1 MNRKQAKRLKLVL
14 GVVVVMASLYIG
26 INAMQ
31 DFINPYKT
39 VTDAATNYK
48 SYQGK
53 TLQVEGYVVDD
64 TISWDPAAQHLEFD
78 MTDGNS
84 RIRVSYD
91 GKLPGTFPVG
101 QDIGQSSRIDV
112 VAIGTMVDAT
122 TIQVQK
128 NGLLV
133 KCPSKYEQEID

>member
-1 MNRKQAKRLKLVL
+1 MKRKQAKQLKLVL
-14 GVVVVMASLYIG
+14 GIVVVLLSLVIG
-26 INAMQ
+26 ISAMQ

-39 VTDAATNYK
+39 VTDAATNYD
-48 SYQGK
+48 SYQDK

-64 TISWDPAAQHLEFD
+64 TTSWDPVGQHLEFD
-78 MTDGNS
+78 MTDGTTV
-84 RIRVSYD
+84 IHVLYD

-101 QDIGQSSRIDV
+101 QDIGQTSRIDL
-112 VAIGTMVDAT
+112 VAIGTMVDAN

-133 KCPSKYEQEID
+133 KCPSKYEQELE